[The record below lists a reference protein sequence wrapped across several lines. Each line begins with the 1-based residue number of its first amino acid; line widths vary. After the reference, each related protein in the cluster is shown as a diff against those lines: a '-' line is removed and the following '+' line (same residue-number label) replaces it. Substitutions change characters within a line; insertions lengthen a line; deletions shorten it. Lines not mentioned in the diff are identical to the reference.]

1 MSAEAADVSPVT
13 LCQEHLAELLGVL
26 ADADKLLRQV
36 IADELAEGLPKL
48 EQDEADAAAALEKV
62 YAAARDPERDL
73 AAINAEIAAV
83 EAERAKWQAMLTD
96 ETPREERAK
105 ARFQH
110 AECESDIAL
119 LGEKRDFVTAQ
130 LLPLRDAVIKAKRDL
145 AAATGRL
152 RGAELNAT
160 PLLAYYA
167 AGQKTS
173 GYAMRFGI
181 ALEPALSD
189 ESHPEHDAAVDHMLY
204 LATVSGFRT
213 EDYADRLPSD
223 ARAAQRFW
231 DEMYANANPPQ
242 PPPSGREIV
251 EALHTEM
258 TISAV
263 NKSLGPS
270 RVDDFRGPA
279 MPKPPVPD
287 RPSYMK
293 VQTLRDLGMR

>member
-1 MSAEAADVSPVT
+1 MSDDTADTAPAT
-13 LCQEHLAELLGVL
+13 PRQEHLAELLGVL

-62 YAAARDPERDL
+62 FAAARDPERDL
-73 AAINAEIAAV
+73 AAIDAEIAAA
-83 EAERAKWQAMLTD
+83 EADRAKWQAMLTD
-96 ETPREERAK
+96 ETPREERAR

-110 AECESDIAL
+110 AECESDIAR

-130 LLPLRDAVIKAKRDL
+130 LLPLRDAVTKAKRDL
-145 AAATGRL
+145 EAATGRL

-181 ALEPALSD
+181 ALEPALAD

-204 LATVSGFRT
+204 LATVTGFRT
-213 EDYADRLPSD
+213 ESYADRLPSD
-223 ARAAQRFW
+223 AMAEQRFW
-231 DEMYANANPPQ
+231 DSVYANPPQ
-242 PPPSGREIV
+242 PPPSGREII

-258 TISAV
+258 NLSMV
-263 NKSLGPS
+263 NKALGPS
-270 RVDDFRGPA
+270 RIDDYRGPA
-279 MPKPPVPD
+279 PPKPVPD
-287 RPSYMK
+287 RPWMRVPRVSE
-293 VQTLRDLGMR
+293 LGIR